1 MHAYPQIVYA
11 KDKGLFDF
19 RQKSLI
25 LDKIINDV
33 GIFQQESL
41 APIMSTNF
49 LNFYDEC
56 FIQLF

>member
-1 MHAYPQIVYA
+1 MHDYPQIVYA

-41 APIMSTNF
+41 APIMSTIF

>member
-41 APIMSTNF
+41 APYYVNKFFKF
-49 LNFYDEC
+49 LR
-56 FIQLF
+56 